1 MVNCGI
7 LFLTIRHAH
16 KITKNVA
23 EKEGPVKEKLQ
34 LNKVV
39 TFLHII
45 VILACTISAFLL
57 FLNFNIPSLY
67 SINLTIALEIFTALQ
82 DIFLSYN
89 FFFILD
95 GT

>member
-1 MVNCGI
+1 MANCTL
-7 LFLTIRHAH
+7 LFMTIRHAH
-16 KITKNVA
+16 KITRNVA
-23 EKEGPVKEKLQ
+23 EREGLVREKLR

-39 TFLHII
+39 TFSHII

-57 FLNFNIPSLY
+57 FLNYNISTLY
-67 SINLTIALEIFTALQ
+67 SVNLTLALEFFTALQ

-95 GT
+95 QT

>member
-1 MVNCGI
+1 MVNCSI

-16 KITKNVA
+16 KITKKLA
-23 EKEGPVKEKLQ
+23 EKEGPVKEKLR
-34 LNKVV
+34 LNRVV

-45 VILACTISAFLL
+45 IILACTISAFLL
-57 FLNFNIPSLY
+57 FLNYNISTLY

-82 DIFLSYN
+82 DIFLSFN

>member
-1 MVNCGI
+1 MVNCSI

-16 KITKNVA
+16 KITKKVA
-23 EKEGPVKEKLQ
+23 EKEGPVKEQ
-34 LNKVV
+34 LRLNRVV

-45 VILACTISAFLL
+45 VILACTISTFLL
-57 FLNFNIPSLY
+57 FLNYNISTLY
-67 SINLTIALEIFTALQ
+67 SVNLTIALELFTALQ